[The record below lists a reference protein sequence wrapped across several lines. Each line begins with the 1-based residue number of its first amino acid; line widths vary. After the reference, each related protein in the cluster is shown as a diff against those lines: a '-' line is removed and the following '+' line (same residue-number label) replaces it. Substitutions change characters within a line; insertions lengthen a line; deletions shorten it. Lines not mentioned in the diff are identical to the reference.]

1 MMRYQKGYNNVMRSN
16 RYRPILIILLVL
28 LAAFLIMRFAGVGGL
43 NADNFEA
50 QRNARIRSEM
60 QHAVSSTNSLSR
72 LGATTTSSV
81 LSRVRQYVHG
91 IEVVNDLNVGMYGEV
106 GRLYE
111 ASVFNNIYTIIDTY
125 EAALA
130 SGQRVNDPLNN
141 LTQAID
147 ELSVLTNT
155 LLNNLSAAAAAE

>member
-28 LAAFLIMRFAGVGGL
+28 LVAFLIMRFTGVGSLDTG
-43 NADNFEA
+43 NFES

-60 QHAVSSTNSLSR
+60 QHAMSSTNSLSR

-106 GRLYE
+106 GRLYTTDI
-111 ASVFNNIYTIIDTY
+111 FDNIYSIIDTY
-125 EAALA
+125 EACLA
-130 SGQRVNDPLNN
+130 SGQKVNDPLNN
-141 LTQAID
+141 LTVAIND
-147 ELSVLTNT
+147 LNSKTNI
-155 LLNNLSAAAAAE
+155 LLNNVSATDAP